1 MTIFGELGVGRHF
14 RQKRKVTLL
23 LDAVPHP
30 SLHTDASSV
39 HGTSYRCIKCTRH
52 TREMQT
58 KFHMFKRELR
68 KISTFEFCFEGGDL
82 NFFYLH

>member
-39 HGTSYRCIKCTRH
+39 HGTQGKCKQNFTCS
-52 TREMQT
+52 RENCE
-58 KFHMFKRELR
+58 KFQLLSFVLREG
-68 KISTFEFCFEGGDL
+68 T
-82 NFFYLH
+82 